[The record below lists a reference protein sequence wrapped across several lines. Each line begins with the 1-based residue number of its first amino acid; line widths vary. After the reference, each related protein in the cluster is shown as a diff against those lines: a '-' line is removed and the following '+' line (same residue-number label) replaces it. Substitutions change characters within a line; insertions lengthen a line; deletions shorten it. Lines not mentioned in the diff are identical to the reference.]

1 MANMRTSRDWLE
13 MLTKKCSFRH
23 KVRVWMPGLLIA
35 SGIAV
40 ASLGLIYEPVKI
52 QGNSMAPLL
61 SDHEV
66 IVINRVVYHLEPIRR
81 GDVVVF
87 RYPLDAT
94 QFFIKRIVGLPGE
107 TVQIR
112 QGLVYVNGIWI
123 PEPYVSSEYE
133 DLRDRARIT
142 SQLRFEG
149 VVPVGER
156 IVPVQTE

>member
-1 MANMRTSRDWLE
+1 VANMRTSRDWLE